1 MACVEC
7 LFWSASFDARVGF
20 CNRRGRQVTS
30 AGDECREFVATGA
43 APKGDPPSPGA
54 RADRASATEG
64 SAPTGPPAAPKGDPP
79 SPGARADRAS
89 ATEGSAPT
97 GPPAAPKGDPPSP
110 GARADRASATEG
122 SAPTDPPWRE
132 YPDKAIDAVAFNR
145 VAEVAFRPLLEKCDG
160 WLTSDVVAEASY
172 RLDVSPETARR
183 YLQKY
188 TAPSAPWNIVSG
200 RLTRR

>member
-30 AGDECREFVATGA
+30 AGDECREFVATG
-43 APKGDPPSPGA
+43 
-54 RADRASATEG
+54 
-64 SAPTGPPAAPKGDPP
+64 
-79 SPGARADRAS
+79 
-89 ATEGSAPT
+89 
-97 GPPAAPKGDPPSP
+97 AAPKGDPPSP

>member
-43 APKGDPPSPGA
+43 APTDPPSPGA
-54 RADRASATEG
+54 LPSVADARSA
-64 SAPTGPPAAPKGDPP
+64 
-79 SPGARADRAS
+79 R
-89 ATEGSAPT
+89 APT

-145 VAEVAFRPLLEKCDG
+145 VAEVAFRSLLEKCDG

-188 TAPSAPWNIVSG
+188 TAPSAPWKVVSG